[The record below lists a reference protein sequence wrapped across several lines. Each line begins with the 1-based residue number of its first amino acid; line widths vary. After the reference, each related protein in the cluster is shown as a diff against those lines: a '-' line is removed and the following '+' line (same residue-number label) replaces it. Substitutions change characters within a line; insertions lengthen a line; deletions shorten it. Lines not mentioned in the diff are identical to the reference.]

1 MDQSSLFHW
10 SFVLV
15 FLATFA
21 ISGFYRRR
29 ARQSGEAIRR
39 SQESRMVI
47 LLRVFF
53 ALPFYLAALTYMVNP
68 AWMDWSA
75 MSMPLWLRLLATV
88 VALALIPVIYWT
100 MRSIGNNVSETYLTK
115 TNHVLVTH
123 GPYRWVRHPI
133 YTVATTLFVALSM
146 VAANW
151 FMLVMAVMQTT
162 MLALVV
168 IPREEAQL
176 TLKFGAGYQ
185 AYQQRT
191 GQLLPRWGGHS

>member
-146 VAANW
+146 GAANC
-151 FMLVMAVMQTT
+151 F
-162 MLALVV
+162 
-168 IPREEAQL
+168 
-176 TLKFGAGYQ
+176 
-185 AYQQRT
+185 
-191 GQLLPRWGGHS
+191 